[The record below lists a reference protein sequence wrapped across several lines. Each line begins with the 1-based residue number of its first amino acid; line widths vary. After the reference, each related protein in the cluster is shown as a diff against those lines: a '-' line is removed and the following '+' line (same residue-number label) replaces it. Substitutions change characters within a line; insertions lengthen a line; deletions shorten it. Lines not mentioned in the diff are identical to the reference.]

1 MQAHESLCLREGGL
15 GTVLSLVK
23 VEELQ
28 LLGAIASESRG
39 EAAGLPK
46 MRECSVGQGLGA
58 AGACLPYTLNSEAE
72 Q

>member
-23 VEELQ
+23 VEDSSFWVPLPRNP
-28 LLGAIASESRG
+28 GRG
-39 EAAGLPK
+39 CWVAQDE
-46 MRECSVGQGLGA
+46 ECSVGQGLGA
-58 AGACLPYTLNSEAE
+58 AGACLPYALNSEAE

>member
-23 VEELQ
+23 VEDSSFWVPLPRIQ
-28 LLGAIASESRG
+28 G

-46 MRECSVGQGLGA
+46 MRGVLRGQGLGLQEPA
-58 AGACLPYTLNSEAE
+58 FLMP
-72 Q
+72 